1 MFSSLKD
8 LGGQSTHKRRG
19 GNHQSLERVD
29 RKVASG
35 GHNIPED
42 VLRCRILEPSTEMV
56 LRLIVPC

>member
-1 MFSSLKD
+1 MSSDVSSLKD

-19 GNHQSLERVD
+19 GNHQSLERVH

-42 VLRCRILEPSTEMV
+42 VVRRRYKRGRKLFVI
-56 LRLIVPC
+56 

>member
-1 MFSSLKD
+1 LSSDVSSLKD

-35 GHNIPED
+35 IIFPKMWFVVVMSGD
-42 VLRCRILEPSTEMV
+42 VSCS
-56 LRLIVPC
+56 